1 MCSALHRLKVEETSR
16 VSPTSQLIPQLAM
29 FFYAIG
35 YLALAI
41 YVCIAFYKYVAAAV
55 ETRSIFHTRVRMVI
69 PLGVLFIG
77 PRMALRQ
84 FDPPKSVA
92 SGLETVSTLA
102 LLVTILVFI
111 VVGMRTIYGS
121 GRADDD

>member
-1 MCSALHRLKVEETSR
+1 MCSALRRLKVEETSR
-16 VSPTSQLIPQLAM
+16 LSPTSQLIPQLAM
-29 FFYAIG
+29 F
-35 YLALAI
+35 
-41 YVCIAFYKYVAAAV
+41 VCIAFYKYVAAAV
-55 ETRSIFHTRVRMVI
+55 ETQSIFHTRVRMVI

-84 FDPPKSVA
+84 FDLPKSVA

-111 VVGMRTIYGS
+111 VVGMRTMIRLFSQLFRTLYG
-121 GRADDD
+121 RW

>member
-1 MCSALHRLKVEETSR
+1 M
-16 VSPTSQLIPQLAM
+16 SPTSQLIPQLAM

-55 ETRSIFHTRVRMVI
+55 QTRSIFHTRVRMVG
-69 PLGVLFIG
+69 PLAVLFIG

-84 FDPPKSVA
+84 FDLPNSVA
-92 SGLETVSTLA
+92 SGLDAVSTLA
-102 LLVTILVFI
+102 LLVII
-111 VVGMRTIYGS
+111 VLGLRLMINLFSQFFTSTPRNS
-121 GRADDD
+121 